1 MMASGVGMRA
11 TVESS
16 DGENFIAGD
25 TIRVLLAG
33 KAVHAGGGICDCCLS
48 RSLVRGDD
56 TH

>member
-25 TIRVLLAG
+25 TIRVLLTG